1 MSFFD
6 RVDAVGVEG
15 EMIFDERHRRVRRLI
30 GPHGVRRT
38 IPAER
43 NAEIGTVALI
53 GAVGSVF
60 RALEQRHV
68 YVVAGHVVNRRIA
81 RFAKDE
87 SVPRIGHDTARDR
100 DDDPVGIVLDGDRM
114 IRPWNLDGI

>member
-1 MSFFD
+1 MKRSLFPMSYFD

-53 GAVGSVF
+53 G
-60 RALEQRHV
+60 Q
-68 YVVAGHVVNRRIA
+68 
-81 RFAKDE
+81 
-87 SVPRIGHDTARDR
+87 
-100 DDDPVGIVLDGDRM
+100 
-114 IRPWNLDGI
+114 